1 MRLDGSAPLILYAYG
16 AYGASE
22 PADFDAKRISLLD
35 RSIPVRDWLV
45 AGELQ
50 GYNVRV
56 HVTPNTLHAL
66 LKLQLMQG
74 KVIWRLFVACMLY
87 RPQHGNLSM

>member
-16 AYGASE
+16 AYGTSE

-35 RSIPVRDWLV
+35 RSMPVGNWSV

-56 HVTPNTLHAL
+56 NVTPSTSCTFEATAYAREGD
-66 LKLQLMQG
+66 M
-74 KVIWRLFVACMLY
+74 AAY
-87 RPQHGNLSM
+87 